1 VRLLGFVGVSALLTL
16 IAFKSR
22 GDEGTKLSDYASA
35 KQKIL
40 AVDITRAQRDG
51 SVLTVKDERGN
62 RWPLTVNVSMQRSA
76 HQMLAA
82 IRPEAAALVAIE
94 FATGRVVVLTEW
106 PTATSRDE
114 SILLGRQFPAASV
127 FKIVTTA
134 ALVERA
140 HVSLERS
147 VCTDGGLHRI
157 GPEHLVRPHSG
168 VVQCKPFSEALGYS
182 RNAVFA
188 QLASQYLKPEDLEN
202 YADRFGFGS
211 ALPLEIGV
219 PFGQF
224 HSESEPLTFA
234 RTATGFIGS
243 SLSPLGAAYLAY
255 VVASGG
261 RALPLRLF
269 DIDTP
274 SAFSTADGFA
284 AIRPETAGILRRM
297 MEVTVRRG
305 TCWRAFHDEHGRPYL
320 PHIQVAGKTGT
331 LGEQDTTYSWF
342 IGFAPSQRPE
352 IVLSVLLKN
361 GPVWQK
367 KANEIARDWLIDY
380 FSRQRAQQKP
390 GLPASPDNATGPA
403 RARSPHT

>member
-1 VRLLGFVGVSALLTL
+1 MRVLGFIAISALLTL
-16 IAFKSR
+16 VAFESR
-22 GDEGTKLSDYASA
+22 GEQGVRLVDSVPAR
-35 KQKIL
+35 QKFVL
-40 AVDITRAQRDG
+40 ADIAQAQRDG
-51 SVLTVKDERGN
+51 SLLAVTDERGN
-62 RWPLTVNVSMQRSA
+62 RWPLTVNISMQRTA

-82 IRPEAAALVAIE
+82 VRPQAAALVAIDV
-94 FATGRVVVLTEW
+94 ATGRVLVVTEW

-134 ALVERA
+134 ALVEQG
-140 HVSLERS
+140 HVSLNRS
-147 VCTDGGLHRI
+147 VCTEGGVHRI
-157 GPEHLVRPHSG
+157 ELEHLVRPHSG

-188 QLASQYLKPEDLEN
+188 QLANQYLKPEDLEN

-219 PFGQF
+219 PLGQF
-224 HSESEPLTFA
+224 HGEPEPLTFA
-234 RTATGFIGS
+234 RNATGFIGS

-255 VVASGG
+255 VVANGG
-261 RALPLRLF
+261 RTLPLRLF
-269 DIDTP
+269 DTDTN
-274 SAFSTADGFA
+274 SAVSAADSFA

-305 TCWRAFHDEHGRPYL
+305 TCWRAFHDEQGRPYL
-320 PHIQVAGKTGT
+320 PHVSVAGKTGT

-352 IVLSVLLKN
+352 IAISVLLQN
-361 GPVWQK
+361 GPIWQK

-380 FSRQRAQQKP
+380 FSRQRANK
-390 GLPASPDNATGPA
+390 SRSPA
-403 RARSPHT
+403 RPKNVAGASAAGSSPA